1 MDDFLRLITLQD
13 SNTRTVLFGAA
24 ALGLSAGVVGCFA
37 VLRRRALLGDAVAHA
52 ALPGVCA
59 AFLIVGDRSMPA
71 FLLGAL
77 VFGALAVLCIS
88 AIQRATRVK
97 ADAAIAIVLATF
109 FGLGIVMSQRIMAD
123 PTGGN
128 RAGLDSFLFGKAA
141 SMVRADAMLIAS
153 VGLVVVLTVAM
164 FFKELKLLAFDRT
177 FAAGI
182 GRPVG
187 AMDLALML
195 LICLVTVI
203 GLPAVGVVLMVAL
216 LVIPAAAAR
225 FWTESLGVM
234 LIIAGVVGALSGALG
249 TGVSAVAEG
258 VSAGPVIALAAAAMF
273 TLSMLVAPQRG
284 LIASWHRARTLRR
297 RILLENLLRALYEL
311 DEAAHRNQSDGR
323 EGELALK
330 RSWTPS
336 QLSRAIA
343 RARRLGLIEP
353 GRGTITLTQAG
364 ATAAAGIV
372 RRHRLW
378 ELFLIEQAA
387 IAPDHVDRDADAI
400 EHVLPPDLLAQLEA
414 RLMELGRQPR
424 PVPPSPHAISPFD
437 KAGALG

>member
-1 MDDFLRLITLQD
+1 MDELIRLITLQD
-13 SNTRTVLFGAA
+13 ANTRTVLFGSG

-37 VLRRRALLGDAVAHA
+37 VLRRRALLGDAIAHS

-71 FLLGAL
+71 FLAGAL
-77 VFGALAVLCIS
+77 AFGALAVLCIS

-97 ADAAIAIVLATF
+97 SDAAIAIVLASF
-109 FGLGIVMSQRIMAD
+109 FGLGIVMSQRIMAS
-123 PTGGN
+123 PVAGN

-141 SMVRADAMLIAS
+141 SMVRSDALLIAG
-153 VGLVVVLTVAM
+153 VGLVAVLLVGV
-164 FFKELKLLAFDRT
+164 FYKDLKLLSFDRT

-182 GRPVG
+182 GRPV
-187 AMDLALML
+187 ALLDIALML

-216 LVIPAAAAR
+216 LVVPAAAAR

-234 LIIAGVVGALSGALG
+234 LWIAGFIGALSGVIG
-249 TGVSAVAEG
+249 TGVSALAERI
-258 VSAGPVIALAAAAMF
+258 SAGPVIALAAAGMF
-273 TLSMLVAPQRG
+273 GVSMLVAPRRG
-284 LIASWHRARTLRR
+284 LIATWHRARRLQR
-297 RILLENLLRALYEL
+297 RIVLENLLRALHEL
-311 DEAAHRNQSDGR
+311 DEAAARSQAAER
-323 EGELALK
+323 EGALALR

-336 QLSRAIA
+336 QLERVIA
-343 RARRLGLIEP
+343 RAKRLGLIEQSSDA
-353 GRGTITLTQAG
+353 IALTPDG
-364 ATAAAGIV
+364 AQAAAAVV

-400 EHVLPPDLLAQLEA
+400 EHVLPADMLLRLEA
-414 RLMELGRQPR
+414 RLAELGNVPR
-424 PVPPSPHAISPFD
+424 PIPPSPHTIPPFTR
-437 KAGALG
+437 AGAVD

>member
-1 MDDFLRLITLQD
+1 MNDILRLITLQD

-273 TLSMLVAPQRG
+273 TLAAPQRG
-284 LIASWHRARTLRR
+284 LIASWHRARSLRR

-424 PVPPSPHAISPFD
+424 PCLLYTSRR
-437 KAGALG
+437 G

>member
-1 MDDFLRLITLQD
+1 MDDLLRLITLQD

-37 VLRRRALLGDAVAHA
+37 VLRRRALLGDAVAHS

-59 AFLIVGDRSMPA
+59 AFLVVGDRSMPA

-77 VFGALAVLCIS
+77 VFGAIAVVCIS
-88 AIQRATRVK
+88 AIQSATRVK
-97 ADAAIAIVLATF
+97 ADAAIAIVLTAF

-123 PTGGN
+123 PGGGN

-153 VGLVVVLTVAM
+153 VGLVVVLIVLA

-195 LICLVTVI
+195 LICVVTVI

-225 FWTESLGVM
+225 FWTESLSVM
-234 LIIAGVVGALSGALG
+234 LIIAGVVGAASGVVG
-249 TGVSAVAEG
+249 TGVSALAEG

-273 TLSMLVAPQRG
+273 TLSMLAAPRRG

-311 DEAAHRNQSDGR
+311 DEAAAMSQSNGR

-330 RSWTPS
+330 RSWTAS
-336 QLSRAIA
+336 QLSGAIA

-353 GRGTITLTQAG
+353 GSGTITLTASG
-364 ATAAAGIV
+364 AAAAAGIV

-400 EHVLPPDLLAQLEA
+400 EHVLPPELLTQLEA
-414 RLMELGRQPR
+414 RLAELGRHPK